1 VAVYALLTLLGEELS
16 DRVRRRLL
24 QGT

>member
-1 VAVYALLTLLGEELS
+1 VYALLTLLGEELS

-24 QGT
+24 QGA